1 MKRTFL
7 YGILFVF
14 MALNMFSQNNDIHT
28 SYTAKV
34 IDKDFFQQLDSI
46 VTNVYKQKYNYYRI
60 FIWNKEQL
68 DPFYIPNKSDSILYL
83 TIKGADTP
91 FVYGF
96 HPFYEAKYKNRIYFI
111 GKGADG
117 KLIKK
122 NLKKTYEVPI
132 STIDKNMSR
141 DMDSPSI
148 AIKYQNKKLIVTS
161 DSRTDPDY

>member
-46 VTNVYKQKYNYYRI
+46 VTNVYKQKYNYYNLYI
-60 FIWNKEQL
+60 CDEIGTDL
-68 DPFYIPNKSDSILYL
+68 FYIPAKSDSLLNIIF
-83 TIKGADTP
+83 TGGDTP
-91 FVYGF
+91 LVYGF
-96 HPFYEAKYKNRIYFI
+96 HPFYETKYKNRTYFI

-122 NLKKTYEVPI
+122 NFKKTYEVPR
-132 STIDKNMSR
+132 STIDKNLSR
-141 DMDSPSI
+141 DMDSPLLVLEY
-148 AIKYQNKKLIVTS
+148 KNKKLSVEKYV
-161 DSRTDPDY
+161 RMR